1 MNNNENNKLSKKSII
16 IIAAVIAII
25 VLATV
30 AVGIFL
36 SSNEQQNTDNK
47 NGPVAATE
55 ITTDK
60 NGNTIIIE
68 STNPSNIIV
77 ENTTDQNGEYSGNSS
92 SNNIQNSSSNIN
104 HSSSKE
110 NSSSS
115 KNNNPSHSNSSSTPK
130 SSSSTGVSSSTNSNL
145 QTSPNTN
152 AVINGSNY
160 NVGDKVRIS
169 YYLKSSTKF
178 AAINAQINYDS
189 KVLTI
194 DSDSIKTTNLQG
206 GMVNTDLENTIK
218 FTSIAA
224 TAVNDFSEEKLLIS
238 CDFTIKSISS
248 SSDVKLNIYELIDN
262 DLLNISSDNYTVT
275 AKVEKI

>member
-1 MNNNENNKLSKKSII
+1 MNNNKNNKLSKKSII
-16 IIAAVIAII
+16 IIVAVIAII

-30 AVGIFL
+30 TVGIFL
-36 SSNEQQNTDNK
+36 SSNEQNTDNK
-47 NGPVAATE
+47 NGSVAATE

-60 NGNTIIIE
+60 NGNTMIIE

-77 ENTTDQNGEYSGNSS
+77 ENTTDQNGEHSENSS

-115 KNNNPSHSNSSSTPK
+115 KNNNPSNSSTSSTPE
-130 SSSSTGVSSSTNSNL
+130 SSSSTGASSSSNSNP
-145 QTSPNTN
+145 QASPNTN

-189 KVLTI
+189 KVLTV
-194 DSDSIKTTNLQG
+194 DGDSIKTTNLQG

-262 DLLNISSDNYTVT
+262 DLLNISNDNYTVT